1 MENWKIENAEEG
13 RGAVGTGVWRVY
25 YMVKFHFKFPSWS
38 LYRAKQLFRDSVNTT
53 RWENMPTE
61 FGGGWQISLRVSS
74 PLTASSVNDFYDL

>member
-1 MENWKIENAEEG
+1 MENWKIENTEREREEWW
-13 RGAVGTGVWRVY
+13 GALLAALEPVCVG

-61 FGGGWQISLRVSS
+61 FGGGGSKFRYVC
-74 PLTASSVNDFYDL
+74 PAR

>member
-1 MENWKIENAEEG
+1 MA
-13 RGAVGTGVWRVY
+13 AGTGVWRVY
-25 YMVKFHFKFPSWS
+25 TVKFHFKFPSWS

-61 FGGGWQISLRVSS
+61 FGGGGQISCVSN

>member
-1 MENWKIENAEEG
+1 MAALG
-13 RGAVGTGVWRVY
+13 PVCVAACVG

-61 FGGGWQISLRVSS
+61 FGGGGLGSKISLRVSS
-74 PLTASSVNDFYDL
+74 SLTASSASDFYDP